1 MAVQHIRRVVNQCA
15 EEAGVELDEQTV
27 TVVLTIL
34 SYCHLLNDPWD
45 RNFRGTPSAW
55 VSRVKRVARASLDA
69 VVGSP
74 RAES

>member
-1 MAVQHIRRVVNQCA
+1 MSVQHIRKVVDQCA
-15 EEAGVELDEQTV
+15 KEAGVELDEQTV
-27 TVVLTIL
+27 TAVLMIL
-34 SYCHLLNDPWD
+34 DYCHLLNDPWE